1 MNIPFKRVTWHGF
14 YIILIL
20 GSLWYWKRQ
29 HDFHQTWLEFVE
41 PTNKNVITFLGR
53 DNEQMT
59 AQIEK
64 TSRDYPS
71 AKADSVMDVCNKI
84 NQLKQVL
91 SSSIGLQRNRAGL
104 EIDAA
109 AVGMLSDSIGE
120 KRRQLF
126 DIVQNLHLEDST
138 LTALQPLMTPEAFD
152 TWLKDYQDGN
162 TRERIFLLDGQH
174 RLYLSVV
181 SAALRHF
188 SALAESFEGPLYFDK
203 VKMVM
208 NPRSRPIA
216 GKRFEAE
223 FYPVFYTS
231 HTDNVTALIDGRP
244 YPFKDG
250 VAHCDTV
257 YHTPGRKAITVTLCV
272 KNPAT
277 GQTETVKKEFYIDV
291 VK

>member
-1 MNIPFKRVTWHGF
+1 MTIKSNSLFWHSF
-14 YIILIL
+14 YFLLIL

-41 PTNKNVITFLGR
+41 PTNKNIITFLQR
-53 DNEQMT
+53 DNEQMF
-59 AQIEK
+59 AKIEK
-64 TSRDYPS
+64 TRYDYPCRQM
-71 AKADSVMDVCNKI
+71 DSILAICNKI
-84 NQLKQVL
+84 TR
-91 SSSIGLQRNRAGL
+91 LQIDIYGIIRSQRVQAGL
-104 EIDAA
+104 DIDSTAENA
-109 AVGMLSDSIGE
+109 LKDSVGE

-138 LTALQPLMTPEAFD
+138 LTALQPLMTMEAFD
-152 TWLKDYQDGN
+152 TWLKDYKNGN
-162 TRERIFLLDGQH
+162 TRERIFLLDGQI
-174 RLYLSVV
+174 RLNLSVT

-188 SALAESFEGPLYFDK
+188 SEVVESIENPLYFDK

-208 NPRSRPIA
+208 NARSRPIA

-250 VAHCDTV
+250 IAHCDTV
-257 YHTPGRKAITVTLCV
+257 FHTPGRKAITVTLSV

-277 GQTETVKKEFYIDV
+277 GQTETVKKEYYIEIV
-291 VK
+291 E